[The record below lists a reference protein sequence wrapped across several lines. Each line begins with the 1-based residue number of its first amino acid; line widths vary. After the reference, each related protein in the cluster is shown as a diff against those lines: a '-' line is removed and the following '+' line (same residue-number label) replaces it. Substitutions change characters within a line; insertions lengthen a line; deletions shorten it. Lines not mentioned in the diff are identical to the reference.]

1 MRATTPEIPGIFFRP
16 PKMVCT
22 TPFSKVA
29 SVALV
34 AVRKTQHAVMVIAQA
49 LAKTTE
55 GGWFFID
62 ESGLAASSK
71 GCLQTPS
78 S

>member
-1 MRATTPEIPGIFFRP
+1 
-16 PKMVCT
+16 MVCT

-62 ESGLAASSK
+62 ESSLAASSK
-71 GCLQTPS
+71 ILASTSACPAFNS
-78 S
+78 SA